1 MVEFYPSSMLQAIGD
16 RVDFLDLTRS
26 TPAVGHATANR
37 QAIAMNYWQGREG
50 GRLSSHLLCS
60 RIWETD
66 ARFLTLQMAADC
78 GDHHAFRV

>member
-50 GRLSSHLLCS
+50 ASVFTSLLQP
-60 RIWETD
+60 D
-66 ARFLTLQMAADC
+66 L
-78 GDHHAFRV
+78 GD